1 MDEPRTLVEEPR
13 RLMGDPIP
21 WREWFWAA
29 AWTFL
34 LCAIVGLMAA
44 LITNRPEFFW
54 YSLGLAVILEGA
66 AGIAM
71 ALDWMGMPGG
81 LIVGVVLFFPW
92 SLGGLL
98 LFRKEIPWE
107 SWRLRK
113 RDSKA

>member
-1 MDEPRTLVEEPR
+1 MDDPRTLVEEPR

-44 LITNRPEFFW
+44 LLTNRPEFFW

-66 AGIAM
+66 AGVAM
-71 ALDWMGMPGG
+71 ALDGMGMPGG

>member
-1 MDEPRTLVEEPR
+1 MDDPAALVEEPR

-54 YSLGLAVILEGA
+54 YSLGLAVVLEGA
-66 AGIAM
+66 AGVAM

-113 RDSKA
+113 KTS

>member
-1 MDEPRTLVEEPR
+1 VDEPR
-13 RLMGDPIP
+13 RLTGDAIP

-34 LCAIVGLMAA
+34 LCAVVGLSAA
-44 LITNRPEFFW
+44 LVADRPEFFW

-71 ALDWMGMPGG
+71 ALDWLGMPGG

-92 SLGGLL
+92 SLGALL
-98 LFRKEIPWE
+98 LFRKEIPWARWKE
-107 SWRLRK
+107 GRRGSVP
-113 RDSKA
+113 